1 MEEQQKW
8 FIPHELSEQD
18 ALGVMAEIEKY
29 IAEHPDEADDYWLV
43 DYNDEDIFAKS
54 FPKEEVEKVAEHYQ
68 IPVFQASSTTL
79 NPKTSASAKTGS
91 FRSP

>member
-1 MEEQQKW
+1 MQEQQKW
-8 FIPHELSEQD
+8 FIPHELSQED

-54 FPKEEVEKVAEHYQ
+54 FPKEEVDKAAAHYQ
-68 IPVFQASSTTL
+68 IPVFEVMMDIMREQNGVT
-79 NPKTSASAKTGS
+79 NKKEKE
-91 FRSP
+91 

>member
-54 FPKEEVEKVAEHYQ
+54 FPKEEVDKAAAHYQ
-68 IPVFQASSTTL
+68 IPVFEVMMDIMRHQNGVT
-79 NPKTSASAKTGS
+79 NKTENK
-91 FRSP
+91 

>member
-1 MEEQQKW
+1 MNEAQQKW

-54 FPKEEVEKVAEHYQ
+54 FPKEEVDKAAAHYQ
-68 IPVFQASSTTL
+68 IPVFEVMMDIMRHQ
-79 NPKTSASAKTGS
+79 NGVDNKTENK
-91 FRSP
+91 

>member
-8 FIPHELSEQD
+8 FIPHELSQED

-29 IAEHPDEADDYWLV
+29 ITEHPDEADDYWLV

-54 FPKEEVEKVAEHYQ
+54 FPKEEVDKAAAHYQ
-68 IPVFQASSTTL
+68 IQVFEVMMDIMREQNGVT
-79 NPKTSASAKTGS
+79 NKKEKE
-91 FRSP
+91 

>member
-1 MEEQQKW
+1 MNEEQQKW

-54 FPKEEVEKVAEHYQ
+54 FPKDEVDKAAAHYQ
-68 IPVFQASSTTL
+68 IPVFEVMMDIMRHQNGVT
-79 NPKTSASAKTGS
+79 NKTENK
-91 FRSP
+91 